1 MDRIGWRFDANGTPD
16 RCAGERTVI
25 VFLPLLLGPFAAW
38 HSLEP
43 CVTHT
48 PAAIVME
55 CQSNG
60 YYGPRMALDRGVR
73 ISADVRVQPADDG
86 RFWATIALNA
96 DIPADDR
103 YTSAGIQQGIAP
115 YWGDTQP
122 WAVQLSTPADTCC
135 ERLKPIDVGEW
146 HHIEVAYHDGRAT
159 LTVDGTQRTVAI
171 DLGASAH
178 PELLCVAVDPG
189 ETKPGSV
196 AGCEWRNLAIE
207 Q

>member
-1 MDRIGWRFDANGTPD
+1 M
-16 RCAGERTVI
+16 
-25 VFLPLLLGPFAAW
+25 GPFAGWVA
-38 HSLEP
+38 LEP
-43 CVTHT
+43 CVRHT

-55 CQSNG
+55 CQSGG
-60 YYGPRMALDRGVR
+60 YYGPGMDLERGVR
-73 ISADVRVQPADDG
+73 ISADVLVTPAADG
-86 RFWATIALNA
+86 RFWATVALNA

-122 WAVQLSTPADTCC
+122 YAVQLSTPADTCC

-146 HHIEVAYHDGRAT
+146 HHIEVAYSAGRAT
-159 LTVDGTQRTVAI
+159 LTVDGTQRTVAV
-171 DLGASAH
+171 DLGDTAH

-189 ETKPGSV
+189 ESKPGNH